1 MNKMLIV
8 PPLLLLSTTASLFAE
23 GVQWRNWKDGL
34 GEAKAQNKLLLVDAV
49 REGCHYC
56 EEMQRAVF
64 DDAEIAARIEER
76 FVPVK
81 VDLSK
86 EGMPLGL
93 KVAMTPSFYFLTP
106 DAKVIKFVP
115 GSWNRED
122 FGSFLD
128 GVVR

>member
-8 PPLLLLSTTASLFAE
+8 PPLLVLSTATALFAE
-23 GVQWRNWKDGL
+23 GVQWRIWEEGL
-34 GEAKAQNKLLLVDAV
+34 GEAKAQKKLLLVEAV

-56 EEMQRAVF
+56 DEMQRAVF
-64 DDAEIAARIEER
+64 DDAAMAARIEER

-81 VDLSK
+81 VNLSR
-86 EGMPLGL
+86 EAMPLGL
-93 KVAMTPSFYFLTP
+93 KVAMTPSFYFLTS

-122 FGSFLD
+122 FGAFLD
-128 GVVR
+128 EVGR